1 MMNRAERRQQANED
15 AKRLVDGIDP
25 RTQDAEPTA
34 AMARQ
39 LLALFEEAKQ
49 RGNIDPAIRFLHAKV
64 EATLAGTKE
73 IATACK
79 KGCAHCCHTWV
90 SAPAPEIL
98 FLAKR
103 MLEQQKREAA
113 EKIRQAH
120 LRTQELDPTSRKQH
134 PVPCPF
140 LDHDICS
147 VYELR
152 PIACRF
158 ASSAS
163 AAICARTLIAGGSEP
178 IPTPVVHLRGRS
190 GYQIALAI
198 ALKSAGLPHH
208 FYEFNAAMTRAIE
221 TGNAEKS
228 WLAGDDIF
236 FDVRRDPTDVLGH
249 PQVQLM
255 YRQAFGSF

>member
-1 MMNRAERRQQANED
+1 MNRAERRQQGKED
-15 AKRLVDGIDP
+15 AKRLVHGIDP

-39 LLALFEEAKQ
+39 LLTLFEEAK
-49 RGNIDPAIRFLHAKV
+49 RGGNIDPAIRYLHAKV

-73 IATACK
+73 IKTACK

-90 SAPAPEIL
+90 SAPAPEVL

-103 MLEQQKREAA
+103 ILQRKEGQAVESVHK
-113 EKIRQAH
+113 AH
-120 LRTQELDPTSRKQH
+120 LRTKDMDPSSRKLH
-134 PVPCPF
+134 PLPCP
-140 LDHDICS
+140 LLAGDICS

-158 ASSAS
+158 ASSADS
-163 AAICARTLIAGGSEP
+163 AICARTLIEGGDEP
-178 IPTPVVHLRGRS
+178 IPTPMVHLRGRG

-198 ALKSAGLPHH
+198 ALKNAGLPHH
-208 FYEFNAAMTRAIE
+208 FYEFNAALTRSLE
-221 TGNAEKS
+221 TKDAEKA

-236 FDVRRDPTDVLGH
+236 FDVRRDPTDVLAH
-249 PQVQLM
+249 PQAQLM
-255 YRQAFGSF
+255 YRQAFGNS